1 MHEIAKHEF
10 LTWVDTLE
18 TDKLSEYEIKML
30 SILINDFEEIASAG
44 TAAGR
49 RAKLLGKK
57 ISELNGQVIKS
68 LPHYKIVNVV
78 EKDIERIESLDVE
91 RFRGFGVGQNFTFEK
106 QYTFFHG
113 PNGSGKT
120 SFCEALEYCML
131 GSIEEASARN
141 IPTEKYIIHA
151 GEKRVNNPVLKCKY
165 SSGEVKECIP
175 NYTRYRFG
183 FVEKN
188 RIDGFS
194 HMSATSAKTQTERMA
209 ALFGLSEFQ
218 DYVKNFTSAES
229 LGTDKYIKV
238 SASAQNE
245 YEKAVDAMKPLEKQ
259 LKEAEETLKTEK
271 TLMFSLIEKLGN
283 PDVTTVEDVEKFFT
297 DSKDGVITKY
307 TLEAEKNKWIVLE
320 KGALENLEKNIIP
333 FIGYFDEVKKSNTE
347 ILSDISA
354 VNLVDLFNAVAKL
367 DAENYDRC
375 PVCLTPFNE
384 TKVNPFENSKS
395 ELEKLKK
402 IELAKKSTKD
412 NVKKIIENY
421 ERVFK
426 EIATIKH
433 ANLLGDVNYSL
444 FEKTTLQSVDV
455 ECLSSNVELIFD
467 ELKKIVDKLDTCNKF
482 EMEKEYNIRAIEHNK
497 EYDTKLAAVQKTYK
511 EIVEKNSSVNEKQ
524 KNYEALIYTVSEAKK
539 NVERLAKIAETENK
553 EVSFNKKMIEAYGS
567 IIEKL
572 SAYVSS
578 LPAIMARN
586 LSDKVREYYNYIND
600 GDADFELIKEIRLPL
615 AANEKITIEMEDGV
629 RQDALHILSE
639 GHVKI
644 LGLSILLAKAISEG
658 ITFLIFDD
666 IVNSVDDDHRDGVAR
681 LLMTHTDFSNM
692 QMILTCHGEI
702 FVSMLEEYVSSSNL
716 MTRYMFLPADTLDER
731 GVFIKYQDP
740 SIPLEVAKKKFED
753 NQLKDSAMSCRRAV
767 ECITSKL
774 WKKLS
779 PSIGGISVKLRG
791 LQGQPDLY
799 SVTSAL
805 YEHTKGKYVQGA
817 EMINEDLKK
826 MMEASSWAKLNKGTH
841 EDKNVPE
848 FSRGEIK
855 QLIELV
861 EKLSKDVNGIKFKTV
876 AI

>member
-151 GEKRVNNPVLKCKY
+151 GEKRGNNPVLKCKY

-218 DYVKNFTSAES
+218 DYVKNFTSAEN

-245 YEKAVDAMKPLEKQ
+245 YEKAVDAIKPLEKQ

-271 TLMFSLIEKLGN
+271 TLMCSLIEKLGN

-297 DSKDGVITKY
+297 DSKEGVITKY

-482 EMEKEYNIRAIEHNK
+482 EMEKDYNIRAIEHNK
-497 EYDTKLAAVQKTYK
+497 EYDTKLEAVQKTYK

-524 KNYEALIYTVSEAKK
+524 KNYEALINTVSEAKK
-539 NVERLAKIAETENK
+539 NIERLAKMAETENK

-572 SAYVSS
+572 TAYVSS

-629 RQDALHILSE
+629 SQDALHILSE

-740 SIPLEVAKKKFED
+740 SIPLEVAKRKFED

-817 EMINEDLKK
+817 EIINEDLKK

-861 EKLSKDVNGIKFKTV
+861 EKLSKDVNGVKFKTV